1 MIGYDVWRCWD
12 RFLSVSSFKEHPQA
26 TLYLSP
32 AAVVRAFGDPSF
44 SNNKDSSGM
53 YTFEDTSLDLFV
65 MTEVGATI
73 LSQGLNRPEEY
84 YEKQ

>member
-12 RFLSVSSFKEHPQA
+12 RHLALGSLKEHPQA

-44 SNNKDSSGM
+44 SNNPLSSGM
-53 YTFEDTSLDLFV
+53 YTFEDTCLDLFV
-65 MTEVGATI
+65 MCEVGATI
-73 LSQGLNRPEEY
+73 LTQGLNRPEEY